1 LTLDVSESHQIIKAP
16 ILNSN
21 DMSTPSKPLRGV
33 RILTLALNLPGPA
46 AVMRLRALGATCTKL
61 EPVAAHGGSGDPMAQ
76 YKPKAYEALH
86 QGIKV
91 VHADLK
97 TPAGQR
103 RLHALLTRTDVLIT
117 SFRPSA
123 LVKLGLAPQSLKRL
137 YPALIQVAIVGAP
150 EPHAEAPGHDLTYMA
165 ECGLVD
171 GLQLPASLFADMGGS
186 LLVTETVLQALW
198 QRERAGRQQGRGST
212 HTIALSEA
220 AAYLGLPR
228 TWGLTAHDGAVGGAH
243 AGYRVYA
250 CKNGRVAV
258 AALEPHFAKSLCA
271 VAGLPVAGDL
281 RHMVQ
286 PAIQRGLSDWFARQT
301 RAQLKRIARQ
311 HDIPLHTL
319 E

>member
-1 LTLDVSESHQIIKAP
+1 MTLDVSDSHQIIKAS

-103 RLHALLTRTDVLIT
+103 RLHTLLTRTDVLIT

-123 LVKLGLAPQSLKRL
+123 LVKLGLPPK
-137 YPALIQVAIVGAP
+137 
-150 EPHAEAPGHDLTYMA
+150 
-165 ECGLVD
+165 
-171 GLQLPASLFADMGGS
+171 ASS
-186 LLVTETVLQALW
+186 V
-198 QRERAGRQQGRGST
+198 ST
-212 HTIALSEA
+212 R
-220 AAYLGLPR
+220 P
-228 TWGLTAHDGAVGGAH
+228 
-243 AGYRVYA
+243 
-250 CKNGRVAV
+250 
-258 AALEPHFAKSLCA
+258 
-271 VAGLPVAGDL
+271 
-281 RHMVQ
+281 
-286 PAIQRGLSDWFARQT
+286 
-301 RAQLKRIARQ
+301 
-311 HDIPLHTL
+311 
-319 E
+319 

>member
-1 LTLDVSESHQIIKAP
+1 
-16 ILNSN
+16 
-21 DMSTPSKPLRGV
+21 
-33 RILTLALNLPGPA
+33 
-46 AVMRLRALGATCTKL
+46 
-61 EPVAAHGGSGDPMAQ
+61 
-76 YKPKAYEALH
+76 
-86 QGIKV
+86 
-91 VHADLK
+91 
-97 TPAGQR
+97 
-103 RLHALLTRTDVLIT
+103 
-117 SFRPSA
+117 
-123 LVKLGLAPQSLKRL
+123 
-137 YPALIQVAIVGAP
+137 
-150 EPHAEAPGHDLTYMA
+150 MA

-198 QRERAGRQQGRGST
+198 QRERPGRLQGRGST

-228 TWGLTAHDGAVGGAH
+228 TWGLTAPDGAVGGAH

-281 RHMVQ
+281 KHMSQ
-286 PAIQRGLSDWFARQT
+286 AAIHRGLSAWFATRT
-301 RAQLKRIARQ
+301 RAQLKRLAQQ

-319 E
+319 ERA